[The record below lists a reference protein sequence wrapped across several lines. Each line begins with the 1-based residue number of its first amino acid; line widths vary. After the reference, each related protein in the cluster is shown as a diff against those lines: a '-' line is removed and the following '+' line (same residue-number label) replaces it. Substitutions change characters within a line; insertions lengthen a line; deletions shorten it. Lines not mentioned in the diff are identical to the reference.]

1 MNKQKRPRPKPNAKH
16 PNTTVLKR
24 SAEKQDK
31 VDNIL
36 LLHPFNG
43 RFYQDNL
50 GKRAPERWTILD
62 MTRARDDGVAAASA
76 GPYANHLHL
85 AADR

>member
-1 MNKQKRPRPKPNAKH
+1 
-16 PNTTVLKR
+16 
-24 SAEKQDK
+24 

-50 GKRAPERWTILD
+50 GKRAPER
-62 MTRARDDGVAAASA
+62 
-76 GPYANHLHL
+76 
-85 AADR
+85 